1 MSVIKSVSAVVL
13 VIALAGVS
21 FVSGKK
27 VGVKSVVIPH
37 VYVADPATGNAVPL
51 NVPDGAQI
59 FVASPVGV
67 EPGVLAGHSKDGK
80 KILILPPSL
89 IGGDDAGPAPQN
101 QAHRQLEMSNGE
113 RLDRASARF

>member
-1 MSVIKSVSAVVL
+1 MNIVKSVSAVVL
-13 VIALAGVS
+13 IVVLAGVS

-27 VGVKSVVIPH
+27 VGVQSVVIPH

-51 NVPDGAQI
+51 VVPDGTQV
-59 FVASPVGV
+59 FVASPDGV

-89 IGGDDAGPAPQN
+89 LGGGDAGPAPQN
-101 QAHRQLEMSNGE
+101 QAQHPEYSNGM
-113 RLDRASARF
+113 RLDRASARL